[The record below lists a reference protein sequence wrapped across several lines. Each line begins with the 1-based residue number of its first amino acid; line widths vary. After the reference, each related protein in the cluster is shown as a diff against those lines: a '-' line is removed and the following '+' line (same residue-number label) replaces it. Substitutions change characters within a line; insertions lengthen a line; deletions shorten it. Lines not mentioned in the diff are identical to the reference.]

1 VGRAID
7 GRSDLFSLAIVLH
20 EWLAGA
26 PLFGRDSDAATVQAV
41 QTSPVPPVPRA
52 PRLGAVLARALER
65 TPDRRYPD
73 GESLAE
79 ALLNAVG
86 GRPPSPE
93 RLVADHLGALFPDRK
108 VRWQAI
114 TAGRDFDPGSLD
126 VAKASSGVTA
136 RGTPLLTQQ
145 SLASGTEAAS
155 VRVSSLDGLSA
166 NPSSG
171 SGPVTLARRRVRRRW
186 AMALAATA
194 GLAGVLI
201 TWVRRDHGVG
211 FRPVAPALS
220 QARAVVVP
228 APISLASVSPA
239 REPPPSPTP
248 SPPAQPGAI
257 ASSQPS
263 HARAVKK
270 PRHAPARIAHSDR
283 RRHSPATPASPEA
296 VAPVF
301 APVVPPVLAP
311 ARRAVVDELER
322 SPYTTS
328 R

>member
-1 VGRAID
+1 
-7 GRSDLFSLAIVLH
+7 LFSLAIVLH

-41 QTSPVPPVPRA
+41 QAAAVPPLPRA

-65 TPDRRYPD
+65 SPDGRYPD

-79 ALLNAVG
+79 ALLTAVG

-126 VAKASSGVTA
+126 LPKASSGATV

-145 SLASGTEAAS
+145 SLASGTEGAS
-155 VRVSSLDGLSA
+155 LTVSSVDGLAA
-166 NPSSG
+166 NRTPG
-171 SGPVTLARRRVRRRW
+171 NGPITLARRRVRRRW

-220 QARAVVVP
+220 QARPVAVP
-228 APISLASVSPA
+228 AAVSLASVTPA
-239 REPPPSPTP
+239 PAPAPPPAPTP
-248 SPPAQPGAI
+248 ALPTPPGASASASSPPGR
-257 ASSQPS
+257 
-263 HARAVKK
+263 ARAEKK
-270 PRHAPARIAHSDR
+270 PRHGPARIAHSDH
-283 RRHSPATPASPEA
+283 RRHGPVAPAPSEV
-296 VAPVF
+296 VAPVS
-301 APVVPPVLAP
+301 APV
-311 ARRAVVDELER
+311 RRAVVDELER